1 MNYLQTN
8 EQKPHAGDCHDST
21 AGPVEF
27 ASLKP
32 QNVRLTSRALGWRPL
47 NFERREAAPDS
58 DCLPAGSTEHLVFVS
73 LAPGHVQREA
83 DGALL
88 EQELMPGCVAVQ
100 PSGQSVRWSWDTRLS
115 FSVMSLEPAFLDRV
129 ARQVF
134 DLEPGDYQLLAS
146 AREQDSVISNIA
158 GVLAREALRA
168 DVGGK
173 LYAESLANILAVHL
187 LRNYSLRLGAADGPD
202 EDRPTEASHKPRAV
216 ADAIAYLQANF
227 SRDIKLED
235 VAAAVHLS
243 PFHLARQFKQVT
255 GATPHQYLVQVRVN
269 AARSLLSAGSGQ
281 RSLAEVASAVGFAD
295 QSHLTRQF
303 KRHFGVTPSRLR

>member
-1 MNYLQTN
+1 MDQLHTTRQNSR
-8 EQKPHAGDCHDST
+8 AGDCHDPT

-32 QNVRLTSRALGWRPL
+32 QNVRLTSRGLGWGAL

-73 LAPGHVQREA
+73 LAQGHVQREA
-83 DGALL
+83 DGALV

-100 PSGQSVRWSWDTRLS
+100 PGGQSVRWSWDTRLS
-115 FSVMSLEPAFLDRV
+115 FSVISLEPAFLDRV
-129 ARQVF
+129 AAEVF
-134 DLEPGDYQLLAS
+134 DLEPGNYRLLAS
-146 AREQDSVISNIA
+146 MREQDPVISNIA

-168 DVGGK
+168 DAGGR

-187 LRNYSLRLGAADGPD
+187 LRNYSLRLGPVAVAD
-202 EDRPTEASHKPRAV
+202 DRPAQAAHKSRAV
-216 ADAIAYLQANF
+216 ADAIAYLQANY

-235 VAAAVHLS
+235 MAAAVHAS
-243 PFHLARQFKQVT
+243 PFHLARQFKRVT
-255 GATPHQYLVQVRVN
+255 GVTPHQYLVQVRVN

-281 RSLAEVASAVGFAD
+281 RSLAEVAAAVGFAD